1 MANRPSNSEIEKIL
15 ARKRQAGKPAKK
27 DNPSQAE
34 IEQAVKNAVDGA
46 LAEPAENLSN
56 FIKNFKESIEKQKLQ
71 NKGAKKMT
79 NIKNND
85 IARKNLSDN
94 FVCCILT

>member
-27 DNPSQAE
+27 ESVSQANL
-34 IEQAVKNAVDGA
+34 EQSIKEAVNGA
-46 LAEPAENLSN
+46 LAEPAANLSN
-56 FIKNFKESIEKQKLQ
+56 FLKNFKESIDKQKLENK
-71 NKGAKKMT
+71 NKGADKMS

-85 IARKNLSDN
+85 LER
-94 FVCCILT
+94 FF